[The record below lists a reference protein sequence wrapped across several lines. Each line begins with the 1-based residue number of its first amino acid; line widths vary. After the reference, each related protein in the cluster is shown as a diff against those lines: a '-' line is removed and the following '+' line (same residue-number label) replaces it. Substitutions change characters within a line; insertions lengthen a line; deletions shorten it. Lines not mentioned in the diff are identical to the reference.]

1 MGRLRAS
8 LAANVLFSAALGGDA
23 FGLLWRLAERGVVE
37 LVTSSY
43 CYLEA
48 RVNLERKAPAATGRL
63 GERMRVVGLVA
74 PGAEHAAWAVALLPE
89 KDAAVLAAARAAG
102 ADVLLTGDLR
112 HFGSLMTRADLP
124 LLVATVRSFLLQGA
138 PRPERSSAPSTRSGA
153 HPEQMRKRRGRA

>member
-1 MGRLRAS
+1 VGRVKAFLD
-8 LAANVLFSAALGGDA
+8 ANVLFSAALGGEG
-23 FGLLWRLAERGVVE
+23 FGLLWGLAERGAVE

-48 RVNLERKAPAATGRL
+48 RVNLERKAPAAIGRL
-63 GERMRVVGLVA
+63 GERMRVVGLVG
-74 PGAEHAAWAVALLPE
+74 PGAEHAAWAVALLTE

-124 LLVATVRSFLLQGA
+124 LLVTTVRSFLLQGTPPPERSAA
-138 PRPERSSAPSTRSGA
+138 PSSHTWTRPERT
-153 HPEQMRKRRGRA
+153 RKRRGKA